1 MSIDS
6 AALLIE
12 QIIITMMTTD
22 AGESS
27 ELGSLFEKLQL
38 VEPGEASR
46 QVENRIWEVW
56 CDHEEPEAV
65 EAMEH
70 VVAAL
75 NQGSLADANE
85 RLNHMVN
92 RWPTWAEAW
101 NKRATL
107 RFVEERDLE
116 SMQDIERTLQLEP
129 RHFGA
134 ISGFGQICMRAG
146 DVGSAVVAFERAV
159 RLNPNFED
167 IRKAIA
173 YLERELPRT
182 LH

>member
-1 MSIDS
+1 MSLDS
-6 AALLIE
+6 ASLLIE
-12 QIIITMMTTD
+12 QILITMMTTD
-22 AGESS
+22 AEEQGE
-27 ELGSLFEKLQL
+27 LASLFEKLQL
-38 VEPGEASR
+38 MEPGRESQR
-46 QVENRIWEVW
+46 VENEIWEIW
-56 CDHEEPEAV
+56 CHHEEPEAV
-65 EAMEH
+65 DAMEQ
-70 VVAAL
+70 VVEAL
-75 NQGSLADANE
+75 SRGSLADANE
-85 RLNHMVN
+85 GLNRMVR

-116 SMQDIERTLQLEP
+116 SMEDIQRTRQLEP

-134 ISGFGQICMRAG
+134 ISGFGQLCMRAG
-146 DVGSAVVAFERAV
+146 DVSSAVVAFERAV

-167 IRKAIA
+167 IRKAIT

>member
-1 MSIDS
+1 MSLDS
-6 AALLIE
+6 VALLIE
-12 QIIITMMTTD
+12 QILITMMTTD
-22 AGESS
+22 VVKGS
-27 ELGSLFEKLQL
+27 ELASLFEKLQF
-38 VEPGEASR
+38 VEPGEESR

-65 EAMEH
+65 EAMEG
-70 VVAAL
+70 VAAAL
-75 NQGSLADANE
+75 NQGALADANE
-85 RLNHMVN
+85 RLDRMVD
-92 RWPTWAEAW
+92 RWPAWAEVW

-107 RFVEERDLE
+107 RFVEERDVE
-116 SMQDIERTLQLEP
+116 SMQDIERTLRLEP

-134 ISGFGQICMRAG
+134 ISGFGQLCMRAG
-146 DVGSAVVAFERAV
+146 DVDSAVIAFERAV
-159 RLNPNFED
+159 SLNPNFED

>member
-1 MSIDS
+1 MSVDS
-6 AALLIE
+6 VALLIE
-12 QIIITMMTTD
+12 QVLITMMTTD
-22 AGESS
+22 VVERS
-27 ELGSLFEKLQL
+27 ELGSLFEKLQFM
-38 VEPGEASR
+38 EPGEESR
-46 QVENRIWEVW
+46 RVENRIWEVW
-56 CDHEEPEAV
+56 CGHEEPEAA
-65 EAMEH
+65 EAMER
-70 VVAAL
+70 VAAAL
-75 NQGSLADANE
+75 NQGSLTDANE
-85 RLNHMVN
+85 GLNHMVD
-92 RWPTWAEAW
+92 RWPSWAEVW

-107 RFVEERDLE
+107 RFVEERDVE

-134 ISGFGQICMRAG
+134 ISGFGQLCMRAG
-146 DVGSAVVAFERAV
+146 DVDSAVVAFERAV

>member
-1 MSIDS
+1 MSLDS

-12 QIIITMMTTD
+12 QILITMMTTD
-22 AGESS
+22 AGAHS
-27 ELGSLFEKLQL
+27 ELRFLFEKLQL
-38 VEPGEASR
+38 MEPGEESR
-46 QVENRIWEVW
+46 QLENRIWEIW
-56 CDHEEPEAV
+56 SNHEEPEAV

-70 VVAAL
+70 VVAAF

-85 RLNHMVN
+85 RLNDMVN

-116 SMQDIERTLQLEP
+116 SMQDIDRTLQLEP

-134 ISGFGQICMRAG
+134 ISGFGQICMRVG
-146 DVGSAVVAFERAV
+146 DVASAVVAFEKAV

-167 IRKAIA
+167 LRKAIA

>member
-38 VEPGEASR
+38 MDPGVESR

-56 CDHEEPEAV
+56 CNHEEPVAV